1 MAYDEL
7 LADRISQLLREKKVR
22 FKEKKMFG
30 GMCYMV
36 NDKMCVGITNDEL
49 MARIHPDIYEK
60 AVKKKGAREM
70 DFTGRPMKGYIY
82 ISSDGTDKEK
92 DLDYWV
98 QLALD
103 FNPLAKVSKKKKE
116 ITFLFVQ

>member
-1 MAYDEL
+1 MGYDEL

-60 AVKKKGAREM
+60 ALKKKGAREM

-103 FNPLAKVSKKKKE
+103 FNPLAKVSKKKKK
-116 ITFLFVQ
+116 